1 MLGIRCFFFFFVIF
15 VHRKSFR
22 CEMGD
27 FSIYGKKHFRI
38 IKKHFFAIA
47 VLASLE
53 VFFCVCVVYI
63 ISFNQ
68 RCHQI
73 VF

>member
-1 MLGIRCFFFFFVIF
+1 
-15 VHRKSFR
+15 
-22 CEMGD
+22 MGE
-27 FSIYGKKHFRI
+27 FAIYYAAGEAEKKATQHILFPHHE
-38 IKKHFFAIA
+38 KTLFFAIA

-53 VFFCVCVVYI
+53 VFILFFFLPCVVYI